1 MGGGG
6 GGGGVAQAKLYADVA
21 FSIPEIPIA
30 HSCDRSQQLAVYAKV
45 TDSAH
50 TSYFSL
56 ERLDLGALNAL
67 ISH

>member
-1 MGGGG
+1 M
-6 GGGGVAQAKLYADVA
+6 VAQAKLYADVA
-21 FSIPEIPIA
+21 FSIPEIPIV
-30 HSCDRSQQLAVYAKV
+30 HSCDRSQQLAVCAKV

-56 ERLDLGALNAL
+56 ECGDCDLGTLNAL